1 MRLTLVVLLAF
12 MSTTSLAAENK
23 QVRVIDYYQQA
34 LTDYQR
40 AINDLKAAQAEI
52 KAVRDNAAKKV
63 AKIDALI
70 DKYEA
75 ALKITTKLIKDAY
88 RQKLGAEAQLAE
100 QARESA
106 EDDAKATR
114 AILDELGTSA
124 EKVAKLTDA
133 VSVKNGNVGIGT
145 TPGVKLEVNGNI
157 RLAHAEGLQKKGI
170 YSKTFMVNGDANTYY
185 PVAISTNTYGRVLNM
200 QIWRGYHWTAPH
212 TWNTATH
219 KGNLVLELEMFGST
233 WNGGNMYRIKNFYQA
248 YSQVISKITRPNP
261 SGFWTVLWLR
271 GGGAKYA
278 IEGDF
283 EGVQNPMVYYESTKI
298 SDYDNDAYD
307 ETVAPTTTV
316 EQTFVNY
323 SQNFAGKVGIG
334 TNSPQYKLDVKGQVR
349 ADNVTVKSD
358 QRHKQNIHS
367 LKNALTKLQGLR
379 GVSFKW
385 KDNAQNADTQIG
397 LIAQEVEKV
406 LPELVST
413 DSEGY
418 KSIAYGKLTA
428 VLVEALKEQQ
438 LQIERLSN
446 LIPDN
451 NQK

>member
-1 MRLTLVVLLAF
+1 MRLTLVVLLALTLTPIASF
-12 MSTTSLAAENK
+12 AYGDKTVVEA
-23 QVRVIDYYQQA
+23 YQETIQK
-34 LTDYQR
+34 LEVEYEK
-40 AINDLKAAQAEI
+40 LK
-52 KAVRDNAAKKV
+52 RKV
-63 AKIDALI
+63 AELKNDANRINTLI
-70 DKYEA
+70 GKYEV
-75 ALKITTKLIKDAY
+75 ALETTTKLIKDAY
-88 RQKLGAEAQLAE
+88 HQKLGAEAQLAE
-100 QARESA
+100 QARQSA

-124 EKVAKLTDA
+124 EKVAKLTNA
-133 VSVKNGNVGIGT
+133 ISVKNGNVGIGT
-145 TPGVKLEVNGNI
+145 TNPGAKLEVNGNI
-157 RLAHAEGLQKKGI
+157 RLAHAEGPQKKGI

-185 PVAISTNTYGRVLNM
+185 PVVISTKSYGRVLNM
-200 QIWRGYHWTAPH
+200 QIWRFYAWTAPH
-212 TWNTATH
+212 TWNTVTH
-219 KGNLVLELEMFGST
+219 KGSLVLELEMFGSK
-233 WNGGNMYRIKNFYQA
+233 WSGNGNMYRIKNFYQG
-248 YSQVISKITRPNP
+248 YSQVISKITRPGP

-283 EGVQNPMVYYESTKI
+283 EGVQNPNVYYESTKI
-298 SDYDNDAYD
+298 ADYDNNAYD

-385 KDNAQNADTQIG
+385 KNNTQNADPQIG

-438 LQIERLSN
+438 LQIERLEN
-446 LIPDN
+446 LIQNN